1 MRVSSHTTLLLN
13 TESNSQAME
22 EIHKLRAQV
31 GNIVRVNFPASD
43 PKTDTKLPPPSEF
56 QLKVLRQLLAASFV
70 DQVAVRKDRIGADGQ
85 SKGVQ
90 FANAKGVPYRAAG
103 ILEDVFIH
111 PSSVLVD
118 LSPPEFVMFHELV
131 RTSRPY
137 MKGIY
142 RPFMD
147 KGRSLTD
154 PSL

>member
-1 MRVSSHTTLLLN
+1 
-13 TESNSQAME
+13 ME